1 MRLIEKIKSNK
12 YGRLISNTLVFA
24 VGKFASKLMVLLLMP
39 LYTSILSTE
48 EYGVADL
55 ITQTANLL
63 IPIFCV
69 GLCEAIFRFAI
80 DSGDKK
86 KVFSTALCVIF
97 AGSVLLGVA
106 SPILSLIG
114 LFDGYVWLICVF
126 VICSNLHS
134 ACAQYLRAIG
144 KVGVFA
150 TQGIINTA
158 LTIIYNVT
166 FLVAFDMGV
175 TGYVLST
182 VAADL
187 TVTLGLFVFCKL
199 YRDFSFKN
207 YDKKTLRDM
216 LKFSI
221 PYIPTTLLWLITSV
235 SDRFIVTYYCGEA
248 ANGLYSASYKI
259 PTLITIVY
267 GIFIEAWQISAVR
280 DGGESIE
287 EKEKFFGRVYRDY
300 LAILVAGA
308 SFIILGSQVFTN
320 ILLADSYF
328 ESWRFVPILT
338 VATMFSAFSSFLG
351 SVYFLEKKS
360 VYSMLTALTG
370 ALVNIVLNFVMI
382 PKHGAMGAAVATLIS
397 YVTVYAV
404 RVIDTRKYVKF
415 NTHNIKLVINTVLLL
430 VQSLVLLSEKRFSV
444 LLAAALF
451 FFIAVINL
459 KGIVASFVKI
469 LNVFLKKSKNN

>member
-12 YGRLISNTLVFA
+12 YGRLISNTLIFA
-24 VGKFASKLMVLLLMP
+24 VGKFASKFMVLLLMP

-69 GLCEAIFRFAI
+69 GICDAIFRFAI
-80 DSGDKK
+80 DSEDKK
-86 KVFSTALCVIF
+86 KVFSTSICVLM
-97 AGSVLLGVA
+97 AGSVLLG
-106 SPILSLIG
+106 ILSPLLSFVG
-114 LFDGYVWLICVF
+114 YFDGYVWLICIF
-126 VICSNLHS
+126 VISSNLHS
-134 ACAQYLRAIG
+134 VCAQYLRAIG

-158 LTIIYNVT
+158 LTIIYNVA
-166 FLVAFDMGV
+166 FLIVFDMGV
-175 TGYVLST
+175 TGYVLS
-182 VAADL
+182 VIVADL
-187 TVTLGLFVFCKL
+187 SVTVGLFIFCKL
-199 YRDFSFKN
+199 YREFSFKSF
-207 YDKKTLRDM
+207 DKKVLSDM
-216 LKFSI
+216 LRFSI
-221 PYIPTTLLWLITSV
+221 PYIPTALLWLITSI
-235 SDRFIVTYYCGEA
+235 SDRFVVTYYCGEG

-267 GIFIEAWQISAVR
+267 GLFIDAWQISAVR
-280 DGGESIE
+280 DGGDSLE
-287 EKEKFFGRVYRDY
+287 EKQSFFGNVFKDY
-300 LAILVAGA
+300 LAVLVAGA
-308 SFIILGSQVFTN
+308 SFITLGAQIFTK

-328 ESWRFVPILT
+328 ESWRFVPILA
-338 VATMFSAFSSFLG
+338 VATMFSAFSSFMG

-370 ALVNIVLNFVMI
+370 ALVNVVLNFVMI
-382 PKHGAMGAAVATLIS
+382 PKHGPMGAAVATLIS

-415 NTHNIKLVINTVLLL
+415 NTHNINLVINTVLLL
-430 VQSLVLLSEKRFSV
+430 VQSLVLLSEKRFSA

-459 KGIVASFVKI
+459 KGIVASVLKI
-469 LNVFLKKSKNN
+469 LSPLLKKLKK

>member
-1 MRLIEKIKSNK
+1 MRLIDKVKSNK
-12 YGRLISNTLVFA
+12 YGRLISNTFIFA
-24 VGKFASKLMVLLLMP
+24 VGKFASKLMVLFLMP

-69 GLCEAIFRFAI
+69 GICDAINRFAI

-97 AGSVLLGVA
+97 AGSALLGVL
-106 SPILSLIG
+106 SPLLSLIG
-114 LFDGYVWLICVF
+114 FFDGYVLLIAVF
-126 VICSNLHS
+126 VISSNLHS
-134 ACAQYLRAIG
+134 ACANYLRAIG

-150 TQGIINTA
+150 IQGIINTA

-166 FLVAFDMGV
+166 FLIAFDMGV
-175 TGYVLST
+175 MGYVLSV

-187 TVTLGLFVFCKL
+187 TVTLGLFIFCKL
-199 YRDFSFKN
+199 YRDFSLKAFERN
-207 YDKKTLRDM
+207 TLCEM
-216 LKFSI
+216 LKYSI

-235 SDRFIVTYYCGEA
+235 SDRFIVTYFCGEG

-267 GIFIEAWQISAVR
+267 GIFIDAWQLSAVR

-287 EKEKFFGRVYRDY
+287 EKGKFFGSVYRDY
-300 LAILVAGA
+300 LAIIVAGA
-308 SFIILGSQVFTN
+308 SFIILGSQIFTK
-320 ILLADSYF
+320 ILLAESYY
-328 ESWRFVPILT
+328 ESWRFVPILA
-338 VATMFSAFSSFLG
+338 VATVFSAFSSFMG
-351 SVYFLEKKS
+351 SVYFVEKKS

-370 ALVNIVLNFVMI
+370 TLINIVLNFVMI

-404 RVIDTRKYVKF
+404 RVVDTKRYVKF
-415 NTHNIKLVINTVLLL
+415 NTHNLKLVINTALLL
-430 VQSLVLLSEKRFSV
+430 LQSFVLLSERRFSA
-444 LLAAALF
+444 LLSAALF

-459 KGIVASFVKI
+459 KGIVASILKI
-469 LNVFLKKSKNN
+469 LSVFLKKTKK